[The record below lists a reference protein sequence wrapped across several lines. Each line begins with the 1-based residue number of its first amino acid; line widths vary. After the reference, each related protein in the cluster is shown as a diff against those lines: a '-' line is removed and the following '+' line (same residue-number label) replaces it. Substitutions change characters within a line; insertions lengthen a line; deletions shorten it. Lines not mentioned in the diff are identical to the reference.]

1 MMQLSKRML
10 AVAGLVTPGLRLADV
25 GTDHG
30 YIPLWLTERGMIPGA
45 IAMDINRGPLE
56 RAKENIRVHG
66 LEGKIETRLS
76 DGVIALMPGE
86 AESVVIAGMGG
97 GLVMK
102 ILEDGVEVLRTVS
115 ELVLQPQSD
124 IEKVR
129 RFLKEKGYRIT
140 EERMILEDGK
150 FYPMMHVVHG
160 DMGELSDI
168 EFLYGPCLLREKD
181 ACLGLYLEKERQTLE
196 NVREGLQKSGTPRAA
211 ARLQEVEEELEKLRR
226 AEEIMGQIP

>member
-1 MMQLSKRML
+1 MQLSERLL

-30 YIPLWLTERGMIPGA
+30 YIPLWLTEQGVIPGA
-45 IAMDINRGPLE
+45 VAMDINRGPLE
-56 RAKENIRVHG
+56 RAKENIRAHG

-76 DGVIALMPGE
+76 DGVRALKPGE
-86 AESVVIAGMGG
+86 AECVVIAGMGG

-102 ILEDGVEVLRTVS
+102 ILEEGAAVLEHVS

-129 RFLKEKGYRIT
+129 KFLKEKGYRIT
-140 EERMILEDGK
+140 AERMVLEDGK

-181 ACLGLYLEKERQTLE
+181 ECLGLYLEKERQTLE
-196 NVREGLQKSGTPRAA
+196 NVRDGLRKSGTPRAA
-211 ARLQEVEEELEKLRR
+211 ARLAEVEEELEKVRR
-226 AEEIMGQIP
+226 AEEMLGQVS

>member
-1 MMQLSKRML
+1 MQLSERLL

-30 YIPLWLTERGMIPGA
+30 YIPLWLIARGVIPSA

-56 RAKENIRVHG
+56 RAKENIRAHG

-76 DGVIALMPGE
+76 DGVSALLPGE

-102 ILEDGVEVLRTVS
+102 ILEEGAETLRAVS

-124 IEKVR
+124 IDKVR
-129 RFLKEKGYRIT
+129 SFLQEKGYRIT
-140 EERMILEDGK
+140 AERMILEEGK
-150 FYPMMHVVHG
+150 FYPMMHVVSG
-160 DMGELSDI
+160 ATEKLSDI
-168 EFLYGPCLLREKD
+168 ELLYGPCLLREKD
-181 ACLGLYLEKERQTLE
+181 ACLRLYLEKERNTLE
-196 NVREGLQKSGTPRAA
+196 NIKSRLLRSGTIKAEE
-211 ARLQEVEEELEKLRR
+211 RLREIEEKMGKLRK
-226 AEEIMGQIP
+226 AEAMMA